1 MKKLICLTIV
11 LFLLLKVS
19 AQGLINIGDNL
30 PAYNFTKLIN
40 SPSPQLDISSLKGKP
55 LLINFWGTWCS
66 PCLPE
71 MKNLSKLQDIFG
83 KKIQIIAVSNDS
95 EEKLKYYQK
104 INKTKIWLASDPSQN
119 LWNLFGIST
128 AGHIALINNEGKIV
142 SITQSHIIDSTII
155 QELLDNKKITTEINK
170 GDRVLRKNEDPISL
184 DSSTLYSFVMQ
195 PQLLGIAPM
204 MRRPNSGAFAKR
216 RITIYNLSSAMI
228 LREAYNISVSKRVVY
243 ESKQDST
250 ASNEN
255 KYCLDLIVSEK
266 DKPNLYSLFKSE
278 LNNHLPVKG
287 EIKKRNIPCYVL
299 RPIENGK
306 SLIEET
312 SNQENKHTFN
322 ALEFEGK
329 GISIEPFISYLE
341 NILNYPVF
349 DDTGLVKRYNID
361 FLRNNI
367 NPLQSTKESLA
378 KLGLELI
385 KDSKEMS
392 VLVISS
398 K

>member
-1 MKKLICLTIV
+1 M
-11 LFLLLKVS
+11 
-19 AQGLINIGDNL
+19 
-30 PAYNFTKLIN
+30 
-40 SPSPQLDISSLKGKP
+40 
-55 LLINFWGTWCS
+55 
-66 PCLPE
+66 
-71 MKNLSKLQDIFG
+71 
-83 KKIQIIAVSNDS
+83 
-95 EEKLKYYQK
+95 
-104 INKTKIWLASDPSQN
+104 
-119 LWNLFGIST
+119 
-128 AGHIALINNEGKIV
+128 
-142 SITQSHIIDSTII
+142 
-155 QELLDNKKITTEINK
+155 
-170 GDRVLRKNEDPISL
+170 
-184 DSSTLYSFVMQ
+184 
-195 PQLLGIAPM
+195 
-204 MRRPNSGAFAKR
+204 
-216 RITIYNLSSAMI
+216 
-228 LREAYNISVSKRVVY
+228 
-243 ESKQDST
+243 
-250 ASNEN
+250 
-255 KYCLDLIVSEK
+255 
-266 DKPNLYSLFKSE
+266 
-278 LNNHLPVKG
+278 NNHLPVKG